1 MSYIKVENLSY
12 SYPDEKN
19 KNICDINLEID
30 KGEILLL
37 CGKSGSG
44 KSTLGRCFTGA
55 VPNFYGGTIG
65 GNIIVNDKK
74 LHELSERERAS
85 EVTMV
90 FQDPEKQIL
99 MDRVFREI
107 AFGPEN
113 VGIESSVI
121 KRRVIETMQFCNIL
135 NLKDRFINTLSGGEK
150 QKVAIASALAY
161 MPKFIVFD
169 EPTSQLDPEA
179 SDEIINLIRK
189 INNELG
195 ITIVLIEQRIDRCF
209 DIADKVAVMKNGKIV
224 FCDSKRNMYS
234 STLDEVKSFLPSYL
248 KASKILGIE
257 TMPESFK
264 SLRKTLSSSMV
275 SISNVD
281 KCKMDLSEEKNVIE
295 MKKVTCKY
303 EGITANSNINLDI
316 KSRSFNAI
324 IGSNGAGKSTLVKAI
339 MGFVNYNGSIK
350 LMGHEVKKLK
360 FKDIGIKIGYVSQN
374 PNDYL
379 SKDTVYDEL
388 KFTLNNY
395 GLDDDDLIDYTL
407 KQLNIYEFKLKNP
420 RDLSGGEKQRAAIAS
435 VLVLKPEI
443 LILDEPTRGLDEEV
457 KYKLGS
463 ILKTLNDNGSTIIMI
478 THDLDFAAR
487 FCSNFILMFDGEVIS
502 RGSKYNVLKQGI
514 YYTTNMNKLFRD
526 INSNV
531 FVIEDIKGDA
541 LT

>member
-1 MSYIKVENLSY
+1 MSYIKVENLNY

-19 KNICDINLEID
+19 KSICDINLEID
-30 KGEILLL
+30 NGEILLL

-65 GNIIVNDKK
+65 GNIIINGKR
-74 LHELSERERAS
+74 LNELSERERAS
-85 EVTMV
+85 YVTMV

-107 AFGPEN
+107 SFGPEN
-113 VGIESSVI
+113 VGVESKVI

-135 NLKDRFINTLSGGEK
+135 HLRDRLINTLSGGEK
-150 QKVAIASALAY
+150 QKVAVASALAY
-161 MPKFIVFD
+161 MPKIIVFD

-179 SDEIINLIRK
+179 SDEIVNLIKK
-189 INNELG
+189 INSELG
-195 ITIVLIEQRIDRCF
+195 ITVVLIEQRIDRCF
-209 DIADKVAVMKNGKIV
+209 DAADKIAVMKDGRIV
-224 FCDSKRNMYS
+224 FYGDKVKMYS
-234 STLDEVKSFLPSYL
+234 DNLNEVKSFLPSYL
-248 KASKILGIE
+248 KACKILGRKK
-257 TMPESFK
+257 MPQSFK
-264 SLRKTLSSSMV
+264 SLRKSLSKSEV
-275 SISNVD
+275 SITNLDEQKINSVRED
-281 KCKMDLSEEKNVIE
+281 CAIE
-295 MKKVTCKY
+295 MRKVTCKY
-303 EGITANSNINLDI
+303 GDIAANNNIDLNI
-316 KSRSFNAI
+316 KSGSFNAI

-339 MGFVNYNGSIK
+339 MGFVNYNGNIK
-350 LMGHEVKKLK
+350 ILGHEVKKLK

-395 GLDDDDLIDYTL
+395 RINDDNLIDHTL
-407 KQLNIYEFKLKNP
+407 KELDIYKLKSKNP

-443 LILDEPTRGLDEEV
+443 LILDEPTRGLDEEG

-463 ILKTLNDNGSTIIMI
+463 ILKTLNNNGSTIIMI

-487 FCSNFILMFDGEVIS
+487 FCSNFILMFDGKVIS
-502 RGSKYNVLKQGI
+502 SGSKYDVLKDGI
-514 YYTTNMNKLFRD
+514 YYTTNINKLFRD
-526 INSNV
+526 VEPNV

-541 LT
+541 L